1 MGGFILH
8 EGNEPERVLTNDG
21 SDELRLDRFIK
32 EGKFTTIKE
41 EYIQDRSKGDGL
53 AKALVILQTS
63 WFVIQ
68 CIARKAEGFAITQL
82 ELVTVALAVLNGI
95 MYFLWWNKP
104 LDVHSTIAVHDST
117 SNQSVD
123 EISTE
128 GNDEVVDENGEPPK
142 LLRPPGTKVSQT
154 QYTRFSTES
163 SFDGRLH

>member
-1 MGGFILH
+1 MGGFILYEL
-8 EGNEPERVLTNDG
+8 EGNEPKCVLTKDRFEG
-21 SDELRLDRFIK
+21 LLDRFIK

-53 AKALVILQTS
+53 AKALVIMQTS

-104 LDVHSTIAVHDST
+104 LDVHSTIAIYDSEKPT
-117 SNQSVD
+117 SNQRVD
-123 EISTE
+123 EILIQ
-128 GNDEVVDENGEPPK
+128 GNDEVVDEN
-142 LLRPPGTKVSQT
+142 R
-154 QYTRFSTES
+154 ES
-163 SFDGRLH
+163 NGAVAQL

>member
-1 MGGFILH
+1 MGGFILY
-8 EGNEPERVLTNDG
+8 EGNEPKGVLTNNG
-21 SDELRLDRFIK
+21 FGGLNPVLDRFLK

-53 AKALVILQTS
+53 AKALVIMQTS

-68 CIARKAEGFAITQL
+68 CIARKAEGFAITQI
-82 ELVTVALAVLNGI
+82 ELVTVALAVLNGV

-128 GNDEVVDENGEPPK
+128 GNEEVVDEN
-142 LLRPPGTKVSQT
+142 S
-154 QYTRFSTES
+154 ES
-163 SFDGRLH
+163 NGAVAQL